1 MVSLQQAATPAEWWT
16 PQEKAS
22 LEQGEM
28 LAPGDKMNS
37 CPTVTLT
44 QANQ

>member
-28 LAPGDKMNS
+28 LATGDKLDS
-37 CPTVTLT
+37 CPTRTLT
-44 QANQ
+44 QADP